1 MANENEEKSF
11 QKEALEWFIKTKLTL
26 LDAFKGI
33 EGLTDGKLSK
43 VVIGKTGAGV
53 GAIIDYA
60 QGHSVEE
67 IAGKTFGTA
76 VDILTLK
83 SLRSVFKYTPDTKVL
98 QYVDNLLQGAIV
110 VGFEEFA
117 DYSAA
122 DYFEKAFPAA
132 SQFYKTLYND
142 VVNGDGFYAREIWE
156 GLKATADI
164 DLIKNYYATATFE
177 QWFNDFKDL
186 LNPSYTLPD
195 NISGNEQGKVTF
207 EQEEHTHKDKPKE
220 QTATETLKDN
230 VAKTLNIDSET
241 LDATLDSRSTM
252 PQEERMRGMFKAIG
266 FSDKEYDEM
275 IYAKQNNISHPIL
288 DQYRTEAQK
297 ATLIPAETKPDN
309 DDVHRQ

>member
-33 EGLTDGKLSK
+33 EGFTDGKLSK
-43 VVIGKTGAGV
+43 AVIGKTNIGV
-53 GAIIDYA
+53 GIAMDYA
-60 QGHSVEE
+60 DGLSPEQ
-67 IAGKTFGTA
+67 IAGKTFGTVIDFALLKGIGIDPTA
-76 VDILTLK
+76 VK
-83 SLRSVFKYTPDTKVL
+83 W
-98 QYVDNLLQGAIV
+98 QYANNVAQGGAILILE
-110 VGFEEFA
+110 GA
-117 DYSAA
+117 TDYSAA

-132 SQFYKTLYND
+132 SQFYKTLHND
-142 VVNGDGFYAREIWE
+142 IVNGDGLYAKEIWE

-207 EQEEHTHKDKPKE
+207 EQEEHAHKDKPKE
-220 QTATETLKDN
+220 QTTTETLKDN